1 MVSVEDREK
10 SVKPVVM
17 ICGFGRVGQIIAEM
31 LTAENIPYVAM
42 DLDVNAVMMGRERG
56 FNVVYGNTSSDAVL
70 RDFGLMPRRTKAV
83 VVALDNVS
91 TARDTILTVRNIA
104 PKVKIFARARN
115 LADAKEL
122 QKEGVTEV
130 LPETI
135 ESSFMLGA
143 GVLQHLGVS
152 DRNIDNL
159 LNEFRAD
166 NYAGVGKT
174 IADSN

>member
-1 MVSVEDREK
+1 MV
-10 SVKPVVM
+10 
-17 ICGFGRVGQIIAEM
+17 
-31 LTAENIPYVAM
+31 
-42 DLDVNAVMMGRERG
+42 GREHG

-91 TARDTILTVRNIA
+91 TAKDTILTVRNIA

-115 LADAKEL
+115 LADSKEL
-122 QKEGVTEV
+122 LKEGVTEV

-135 ESSFMLGA
+135 ESSFMLGQ
-143 GVLQHLGVS
+143 GVLTHLGIPEKKI
-152 DRNIDNL
+152 NKL
-159 LNEFRAD
+159 LNDLRSD

-174 IADSN
+174 IADS